1 MTKIFLLQI
10 QFPVEVAISN
20 RLLLETQ
27 KYRVLGMMEDL
38 LEDTLH
44 VCQVLDSEKKKSSFL
59 SSSGACSSRTHL
71 SALVYVPRLVSLR
84 SRLLSSGVLKVDTYM
99 TAAVYCVYAGG

>member
-1 MTKIFLLQI
+1 M
-10 QFPVEVAISN
+10 EVAISN

-44 VCQVLDSEKKKSSFL
+44 VCQVLDSEKKKSSF
-59 SSSGACSSRTHL
+59 GMK
-71 SALVYVPRLVSLR
+71 
-84 SRLLSSGVLKVDTYM
+84 G
-99 TAAVYCVYAGG
+99 